1 MSENFNNNHIDYGT
15 RPCPPRP
22 PRRNDEPLQ
31 FKRGRAA
38 AFRRTDPILLEG
50 EPAYEYDTKLLKV
63 GDGVTRY
70 NRLPYIGD
78 FKGKDGDSAYEIWLK
93 QGHTGTVDDFL
104 NSLIGP
110 AGKSAYELW
119 LDDGHTGTVTDFLNS
134 LVGDS
139 AYEIWLKEGHTGTVS
154 DFLKSL
160 EGKSAYEIW
169 LSLGHTGTEAD
180 FIQSLSVYGAW
191 LEAGNTGTIE
201 EFVTAMSTAS
211 WAPMESTYQQ

>member
-1 MSENFNNNHIDYGT
+1 MNENFNNNHIDYGT

-93 QGHTGTVDDFL
+93 
-104 NSLIGP
+104 
-110 AGKSAYELW
+110 
-119 LDDGHTGTVTDFLNS
+119 
-134 LVGDS
+134 
-139 AYEIWLKEGHTGTVS
+139 EGHTGTVS